1 MSYKPYIKN
10 NDGTLTELP
19 LQADVANKL
28 GTSNKGTNKK
38 PIYLVG
44 GVATEG
50 LDIVDLIY
58 PVGSIY
64 LSVGS
69 TSPATLFGGTWVQ
82 LKDRFLIGA
91 GNNYSNGATGGE
103 TSHTLT
109 ASELPSH
116 SHDNTINVS
125 ASQGSHMHSIPS
137 GSGKCSNAAGLGY
150 GYVYAVGGP
159 DNDTSGRSNRTT
171 TGTGTAVMNNTQPA
185 ITVNASIS
193 NANSG
198 GGSAHNNMP
207 PYLAVNIWKR
217 TA

>member
-1 MSYKPYIKN
+1 M
-10 NDGTLTELP
+10 
-19 LQADVANKL
+19 
-28 GTSNKGTNKK
+28 
-38 PIYLVG
+38 
-44 GVATEG
+44 
-50 LDIVDLIY
+50 DLIY

-64 LSVGS
+64 LSVGT

-116 SHDNTINVS
+116 SHDNTISVS
-125 ASQGSHMHSIPS
+125 ASQNSHMHSIPS
-137 GSGKCSNAAGLGY
+137 GTGKCSNAGGLGY

-171 TGTGTAVMNNTQPA
+171 TGTGTT
-185 ITVNASIS
+185 
-193 NANSG
+193 
-198 GGSAHNNMP
+198 
-207 PYLAVNIWKR
+207 
-217 TA
+217 